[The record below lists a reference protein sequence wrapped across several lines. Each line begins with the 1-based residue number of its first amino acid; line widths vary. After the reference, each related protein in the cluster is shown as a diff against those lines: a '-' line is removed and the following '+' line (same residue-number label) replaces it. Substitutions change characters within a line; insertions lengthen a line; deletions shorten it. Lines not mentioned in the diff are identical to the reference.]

1 MPVQSDRFFSTPLTL
16 RFNRF
21 WISVDSRQ
29 PCSRA
34 VANDAAVQRALTPSD
49 FACFSGVAASLT
61 ASPMT
66 VPDYLFTYS
75 AIFARLIR
83 SYPKNVFWPNFFVG
97 ASFKILEIR
106 EYACGFK
113 LGFASKLNQNPIFE
127 IAYRKIIQD
136 RMPCNDPIFCP
147 ALAVKPLTK

>member
-1 MPVQSDRFFSTPLTL
+1 M
-16 RFNRF
+16 
-21 WISVDSRQ
+21 
-29 PCSRA
+29 
-34 VANDAAVQRALTPSD
+34 
-49 FACFSGVAASLT
+49 
-61 ASPMT
+61 

-83 SYPKNVFWPNFFVG
+83 SHPKNVFWPPAFGGIG

-113 LGFASKLNQNPIFE
+113 LGFVSKLNQNPIFE

-136 RMPCNDPIFCP
+136 RMPCNGPIFCP